1 MGAADGTLRGGFHAV
16 GGCAGAGRG
25 VGGAWHGRGLVAGL
39 SDAAR
44 LAFSPQGSKDA
55 ISQPSLAT
63 QPDQLPSP
71 YTPLLQDSLS
81 GQPTSPKV

>member
-1 MGAADGTLRGGFHAV
+1 MGRDV
-16 GGCAGAGRG
+16 GE
-25 VGGAWHGRGLVAGL
+25 AWHGRGLVAGL
-39 SDAAR
+39 SDAA
-44 LAFSPQGSKDA
+44 LPAFSPQGSKDA
-55 ISQPSLAT
+55 ISQPSLVA